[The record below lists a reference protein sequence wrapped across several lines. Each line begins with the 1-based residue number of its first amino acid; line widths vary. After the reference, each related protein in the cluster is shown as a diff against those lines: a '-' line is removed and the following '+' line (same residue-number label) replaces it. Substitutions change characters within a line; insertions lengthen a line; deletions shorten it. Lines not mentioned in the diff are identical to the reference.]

1 MTELKIKIDD
11 SLINFMGYDEIE
23 KSINDYISQ
32 LYLKISAS
40 EMLNEFEKIDLV
52 NDKDWK
58 IARELAWKQERNSFS
73 KYLEA
78 DQ

>member
-32 LYLKISAS
+32 LFLKISAND
-40 EMLNEFEKIDLV
+40 MLNEFEKIDLE

-73 KYLEA
+73 KFLDIEK
-78 DQ
+78 